1 MQYSRFFDKLHTLLY
16 KLLLKKI
23 ENTNILARVAPEEK
37 LIIVNLLKK
46 HVLQQN
52 KNKPIKLHSPS
63 TIKEIYFS
71 KHITYGYKND
81 GSYYISSDKYGFIL
95 LQYINI
101 MKKKEEVNY
110 EFVNGNLSSLDKLLS
125 EMI

>member
-1 MQYSRFFDKLHTLLY
+1 MNIKKNDKQ
-16 KLLLKKI
+16 
-23 ENTNILARVAPEEK
+23 NIINQKDEIFVSVNEK
-37 LIIVNLLKK
+37 FNLLKK
-46 HVLQQN
+46 HILQQN
-52 KNKPIKLHSPS
+52 KNKPITLQTPS

-110 EFVNGNLSSLDKLLS
+110 EFVNGNLGSLDKFLS

>member
-1 MQYSRFFDKLHTLLY
+1 MNIKKNDKQ
-16 KLLLKKI
+16 
-23 ENTNILARVAPEEK
+23 NIINQKDEIFVSVNEK
-37 LIIVNLLKK
+37 FNLLKK

-101 MKKKEEVNY
+101 MKKKEEINY